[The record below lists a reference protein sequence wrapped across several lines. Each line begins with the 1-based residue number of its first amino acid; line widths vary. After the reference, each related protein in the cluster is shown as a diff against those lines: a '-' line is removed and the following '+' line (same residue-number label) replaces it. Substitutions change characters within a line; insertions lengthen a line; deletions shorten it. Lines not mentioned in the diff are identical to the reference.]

1 MLTLRDS
8 GHIATAR
15 QLKGRGAVTQATGFP
30 RVHLEA
36 QRLAWEKGR
45 LAAREAYRRWR
56 QRQWDLHFA
65 WVAGPLRVLPAQARL
80 RLSQSR

>member
-15 QLKGRGAVTQATGFP
+15 QVKGRGAVPQATGFP
-30 RVHLEA
+30 RVPLEA
-36 QRLAWEKGR
+36 QRLEGEKRR

-56 QRQWDLHFA
+56 QRQWNLHFA
-65 WVAGPLRVLPAQARL
+65 WVAGPLRVLPPQARL
-80 RLSQSR
+80 RLNQSR